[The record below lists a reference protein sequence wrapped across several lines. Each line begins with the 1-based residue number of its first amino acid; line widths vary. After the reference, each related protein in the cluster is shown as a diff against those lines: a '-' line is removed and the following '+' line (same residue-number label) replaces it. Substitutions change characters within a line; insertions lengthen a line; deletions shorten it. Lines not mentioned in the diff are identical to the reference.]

1 MSEQYPEYE
10 QYLKEHCLNVRKAF
24 YWIRKSCPDILK
36 DADKIDYEWNI
47 LLHDDTR
54 TVDDEYYAYY
64 DYFYNRDKK
73 GKCKNKYA
81 EQNFRIAKLAHYHR
95 NPDHWQHWI
104 LYDKGLAIPL
114 DMPYIY
120 IVEMIC
126 NWWSY
131 SWIEGDLWSIFD
143 WYEENRKKM
152 KLSKRTRDQVED
164 ILEKLAKAIERVRGP
179 RK

>member
-36 DADKIDYEWNI
+36 NADKVDYEWNI

-54 TVDDEYYAYY
+54 TVNDEYYAYY

-104 LYDKGLAIPL
+104 LLNDDEGEEYLEIPL
-114 DMPYIY
+114 CYI
-120 IVEMIC
+120 IEMIC
-126 NWWSY
+126 DWWSF
-131 SWIEGDLWSIFD
+131 SWKTGNLMEIFNYYD
-143 WYEENRKKM
+143 QHKDKIKM
-152 KLSKRTRDQVED
+152 NEFSRNKLED
-164 ILEKLAKAIERVRGP
+164 ILKQMREKLEASNLNE
-179 RK
+179 